1 MERAADAKKIEMP
14 KPDGEL
20 LPTIEWPAEPP
31 SIDAINALLVE
42 AKQEMADMKKL
53 VGHFE
58 SELGRTVV
66 ANHDLERRISL
77 AEEEVLT
84 TKLQCEDKLKNQ
96 HR

>member
-1 MERAADAKKIEMP
+1 MP
-14 KPDGEL
+14 TPEGEL

-66 ANHDLERRISL
+66 ANHDLERKISL